1 MAPEP
6 RGKRLWASKRA
17 GYARYSVFEVGQA
30 AAFPINFFALRS
42 DTVWF
47 LAKLGIWQP
56 FLYLLLFKK
65 NCLNAKNQTVMKS
78 PILNTPVVS
87 APDIN
92 VASNVKALT
101 EQVNNLQSRYSALAS
116 DCEVRTISD
125 RWYFRAIGFTS
136 FGLIFFPL
144 LLVAAYCVYRAK
156 KCQKGDNNHE

>member
-1 MAPEP
+1 
-6 RGKRLWASKRA
+6 
-17 GYARYSVFEVGQA
+17 
-30 AAFPINFFALRS
+30 
-42 DTVWF
+42 
-47 LAKLGIWQP
+47 
-56 FLYLLLFKK
+56 
-65 NCLNAKNQTVMKS
+65 MKS